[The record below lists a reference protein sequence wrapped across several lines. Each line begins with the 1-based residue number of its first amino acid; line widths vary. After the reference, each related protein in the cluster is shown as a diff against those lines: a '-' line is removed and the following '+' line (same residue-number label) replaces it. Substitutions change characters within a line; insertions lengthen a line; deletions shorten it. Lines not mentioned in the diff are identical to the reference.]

1 MIAEDMA
8 KTISATAGP
17 RLPDPQL
24 SSVVNN
30 WHTDTTLPS
39 AATNTCTM
47 LDMSLLLAH
56 LQRFSQNPNQPI
68 ANAWTSGQQNGLAA
82 TEVRPKTK
90 AR

>member
-1 MIAEDMA
+1 
-8 KTISATAGP
+8 
-17 RLPDPQL
+17 
-24 SSVVNN
+24 
-30 WHTDTTLPS
+30 
-39 AATNTCTM
+39 M